1 MNVSEYI
8 KKLLSYEEYSFSTD
22 ELYKK
27 IDKNKI
33 AIKSELSRLIEK
45 QEVINV
51 RKGFYIILT
60 PRYSNFKK
68 LPIQL
73 YCDKLFN
80 YLSRDYY
87 LAFYTAAKLHGA
99 GHQQIQQDYVMTG
112 IPKLN
117 DIHRN
122 SIDIIFLTS
131 SRWPKDNIINK
142 KSDAGIYKIS
152 SPALTIADLIQYQNS
167 LGGINR
173 MLAIIEELAESM
185 EEQDVVKLMNNYSQK
200 STLQRFGFL
209 LDEIGGYEQFSEF
222 IYEKLLTGG
231 FYPVLLNPKSDE
243 KPGAVNNRWKVDV
256 NIKLDSDL

>member
-1 MNVSEYI
+1 MSVSKYI
-8 KKLLSYEEYSFSTD
+8 KKLLSYEVYSFSID
-22 ELYKK
+22 ELYKE
-27 IDKNKI
+27 IEKNKV
-33 AIKSELSRLIEK
+33 AIRSELSRLIEK
-45 QEVINV
+45 QEVVNV

-60 PRYSNFKK
+60 PRYSHFKK

-80 YLSRDYY
+80 YLNRDYY

-131 SRWPKDNIINK
+131 SRWPKDNIINQ

-152 SPALTIADLIQYQNS
+152 SPALTIVDLIQYQNS
-167 LGGINR
+167 LGGLNR
-173 MLAIIEELAESM
+173 MLAIIEELAESI
-185 EEQDVVKLMNNYSQK
+185 EEQDFKKLLNNYSQK

-209 LDEIGGYEQFSEF
+209 LDEIGGYEQFSGY
-222 IYEKLLTGG
+222 IYERLVTVEL
-231 FYPVLLNPKSDE
+231 FPILLNPNSNK
-243 KPGAVNNRWKVDV
+243 KPGAVKNRWKVDV